1 MAILYQTGKIMFQI
15 RIHGRGGQ
23 GVVSASEL
31 LSVAAFEEGKY
42 SQSFPSFGSER
53 MGAPVQAFAR
63 IDDKPIT
70 LREPVMEPDML
81 IIQDPTL
88 FNAINVFDGV
98 NPKGYLLINSS
109 RTPDELG
116 IDEVV
121 NKFPANHAVTIP
133 ATELALK
140 YIKQAK
146 PNTVL
151 LGAFAALTQMVHTPA
166 LEKAFK
172 DKFSGKIAEVNIVA
186 MSAGYNLV
194 KQMLEQQQG
203 G

>member
-1 MAILYQTGKIMFQI
+1 MFQI

-63 IDDKPIT
+63 ISDKPIT
-70 LREPVMEPDML
+70 TREPVMEPDML

-88 FNAINVFDGV
+88 FNAIDVFDGA
-98 NPKGYLLINSS
+98 NTDGYLLINSS
-109 RTPDELG
+109 KTPEELG
-116 IDEVV
+116 IEQMTSKYRKNNVL
-121 NKFPANHAVTIP
+121 TIP
-133 ATELALK
+133 ATDMAMK
-140 YIKQAK
+140 YIKQPK

-151 LGAFAALTQMVHTPA
+151 LGAFAALSHMVNIPA
-166 LEKAFK
+166 LDKAIRG
-172 DKFSGKIAEVNIVA
+172 KFPPRIAEPNIIA
-186 MSAGYNLV
+186 TKAGYNFIIQ
-194 KQMLEQQQG
+194 KLEQAQEA
-203 G
+203 

>member
-1 MAILYQTGKIMFQI
+1 MFQI

-63 IDDKPIT
+63 IDDSDIT
-70 LREPVMEPDML
+70 TQEPVLEPDML

-88 FNAINVFDGV
+88 FQAIDVFDGA
-98 NPKGYLLINSS
+98 NREGYLLINSS
-109 RTPDELG
+109 KTVEELG
-116 IDEVV
+116 IEKITSQYPEDHVV
-121 NKFPANHAVTIP
+121 ILP
-133 ATELALK
+133 ATELAVK
-140 YIKQAK
+140 YIKLPK

-151 LGAFAALTQMVHTPA
+151 LGAFAALTHMVEIQA
-166 LEKAFK
+166 LENAIRGRFPE
-172 DKFSGKIAEVNIVA
+172 KIAEPNIIA
-186 MSAGYNLV
+186 TQAGYDLTMSIV
-194 KQMLEQQQG
+194 QQQTEQVKG
-203 G
+203 V

>member
-1 MAILYQTGKIMFQI
+1 MFQV

-63 IDDKPIT
+63 ISDSSIT
-70 LREPVMEPDML
+70 IREPVMEPDML

-88 FNAINVFDGV
+88 FQAVNVFDGARTD
-98 NPKGYLLINSS
+98 GYLLINSS
-109 RTPDELG
+109 KTIEQLG
-116 IDEVV
+116 ISEISSQY
-121 NKFPANHAVTIP
+121 PENHVIVLP

-140 YIKQAK
+140 YIKQPK

-151 LGAFAALTQMVHTPA
+151 LGAFAALSQMIGIPA
-166 LEKAFK
+166 LENAIRG
-172 DKFSGKIAEVNIVA
+172 KFPDRIAEPNIIA
-186 MSAGYNLV
+186 TRAGYDIIM
-194 KQMLEQQQG
+194 KQLQEKQQA
-203 G
+203 

>member
-1 MAILYQTGKIMFQI
+1 MFQI

-63 IDDKPIT
+63 ISDSNIT
-70 LREPVMEPDML
+70 IREPVMEPDML

-88 FNAINVFDGV
+88 FHAVNIFDGA
-98 NPKGYLLINSS
+98 KKDGYLLINSS
-109 RTPDELG
+109 KTIEELDISEISSQYPD
-116 IDEVV
+116 
-121 NKFPANHAVTIP
+121 NHVMILP
-133 ATELALK
+133 ATELAIK
-140 YIKQAK
+140 YIRQAK

-151 LGAFAALTQMVHTPA
+151 LGAFAALSNMVKIPA
-166 LEKAFK
+166 LESAIRG
-172 DKFSGKIAEVNIVA
+172 KFPKKIAESNILA
-186 MSAGYNLV
+186 TKAGYDTIL
-194 KQMLEQQQG
+194 KQLEKTER
-203 G
+203 

>member
-1 MAILYQTGKIMFQI
+1 MFQI

-63 IDDKPIT
+63 ISDAPIT
-70 LREPVMEPDML
+70 TREPVMEPDML
-81 IIQDPTL
+81 IIQDPSL
-88 FNAINVFDGV
+88 FQAIDVFDGA
-98 NPKGYLLINSS
+98 KTDGYLLINSS
-109 RTPDELG
+109 KTLQELG
-116 IDEVV
+116 IEEMTSKYPQHHVM
-121 NKFPANHAVTIP
+121 TLP

-140 YIKQAK
+140 YIKQPK

-151 LGAFAALTQMVHTPA
+151 LGAFAALSHMVKIPA
-166 LEKAFK
+166 LEKAIRG
-172 DKFSGKIAEVNIVA
+172 KFPKRIADPNVIA
-186 MSAGYNLV
+186 TTAGYNHVMKLL
-194 KQMLEQQQG
+194 KQDSEKTQEA
-203 G
+203 

>member
-1 MAILYQTGKIMFQI
+1 MFQI

-63 IDDKPIT
+63 ISDANIT
-70 LREPVMEPDML
+70 IREPVMEPDML

-88 FNAINVFDGV
+88 FNAINVFEGA
-98 NPKGYLLINSS
+98 KTEGYLLINSS
-109 RTPDELG
+109 KTVEELG
-116 IDEVV
+116 ITDRVSQYPKDHV
-121 NKFPANHAVTIP
+121 MILP
-133 ATELALK
+133 ATELAIK

-151 LGAFAALTQMVHTPA
+151 LGAFAALSQMVNIPA
-166 LEKAFK
+166 LEKAIRG
-172 DKFSGKIAEVNIVA
+172 KFPKKIAEPNILA
-186 MSAGYNLV
+186 TIAGYDLII
-194 KQMLEQQQG
+194 KRLHASQG
-203 G
+203 V

>member
-1 MAILYQTGKIMFQI
+1 MFQI

-63 IDDKPIT
+63 ISDSNIT
-70 LREPVMEPDML
+70 IREPVMEPDML

-88 FNAINVFDGV
+88 FHAVNVFDGA
-98 NPKGYLLINSS
+98 KTDGYLLINSS
-109 RTPDELG
+109 RTTEELG
-116 IDEVV
+116 ISEISSQYPD
-121 NKFPANHAVTIP
+121 NHVMILP
-133 ATELALK
+133 ATELAIK

-151 LGAFAALTQMVHTPA
+151 LGAFAALSHIVQIPA
-166 LEKAFK
+166 LESAIRG
-172 DKFSGKIAEVNIVA
+172 KFPKKIAEPNIIA
-186 MSAGYNLV
+186 TKAGYNMIMKLLQE
-194 KQMLEQQQG
+194 KKQQQG
-203 G
+203 A

>member
-1 MAILYQTGKIMFQI
+1 MFQI

-63 IDDKPIT
+63 ISDSPIT
-70 LREPVMEPDML
+70 TREPVMEPDML
-81 IIQDPTL
+81 IIQDPSL
-88 FNAINVFDGV
+88 FQAIDVFDGA
-98 NPKGYLLINSS
+98 KTDGYLLINSS
-109 RTPDELG
+109 KTLQELG
-116 IDEVV
+116 IEEMTSKYPQHHVM
-121 NKFPANHAVTIP
+121 TLP

-140 YIKQAK
+140 YIKQPK

-151 LGAFAALTQMVHTPA
+151 LGAFAALSHMVKIPA
-166 LEKAFK
+166 LEKAIRG
-172 DKFSGKIAEVNIVA
+172 KFPKRIAEPNVIA
-186 MSAGYNLV
+186 TTAGYNHVMKLL
-194 KQMLEQQQG
+194 KQDSEKTQEA
-203 G
+203 

>member
-1 MAILYQTGKIMFQI
+1 MFQI

-63 IDDKPIT
+63 ISDTPIT
-70 LREPVMEPDML
+70 IREPVMEPDML

-88 FNAINVFDGV
+88 FNAINVFDGA
-98 NPKGYLLINSS
+98 NTEGYLLINSS
-109 RTPDELG
+109 RTPEELG
-116 IDEVV
+116 IEQMTSRYPEHHVI
-121 NKFPANHAVTIP
+121 TIP
-133 ATELALK
+133 ATELAIK
-140 YIKQAK
+140 YIKQPK

-151 LGAFAALTQMVHTPA
+151 LGAFAALSHMVHVPA
-166 LEKAFK
+166 LEDAIRK
-172 DKFSGKIAEVNIVA
+172 KFPKRIAEPNIIA
-186 MSAGYNLV
+186 TKAGYNLV
-194 KQMLEQQQG
+194 ISQLEQDSQEA
-203 G
+203 

>member
-1 MAILYQTGKIMFQI
+1 MFQI

-63 IDDKPIT
+63 ISDKNIT
-70 LREPVMEPDML
+70 IREPVMNPDML

-88 FNAINVFDGV
+88 FQAVNVFDGA
-98 NPKGYLLINSS
+98 KTDGYLLINSS
-109 RTPDELG
+109 KTVEQLG
-116 IDEVV
+116 IDEISSQYP
-121 NKFPANHAVTIP
+121 KNHVMILP
-133 ATELALK
+133 ATELAVK
-140 YIKQAK
+140 YIKQPK

-151 LGAFAALTQMVHTPA
+151 LGAFAALSHMVKIPA
-166 LEKAFK
+166 LENAIRG
-172 DKFSGKIAEVNIVA
+172 KFAKKIADPNIA
-186 MSAGYNLV
+186 ATTAGYNFVMNYLQQKTQ
-194 KQMLEQQQG
+194 KQG
-203 G
+203 A

>member
-1 MAILYQTGKIMFQI
+1 MFQI

-63 IDDKPIT
+63 IDDSDIT
-70 LREPVMEPDML
+70 TQEPVLEPDML

-88 FNAINVFDGV
+88 FQAIDVFDGA
-98 NPKGYLLINSS
+98 NREGYLLINSS
-109 RTPDELG
+109 KTVEELG
-116 IDEVV
+116 IEKITSQYPEDHVV
-121 NKFPANHAVTIP
+121 ILP
-133 ATELALK
+133 ATELAVK
-140 YIKQAK
+140 YIKLPK

-151 LGAFAALTQMVHTPA
+151 LGAFAALTHMVEIQA
-166 LEKAFK
+166 LKNAIRGRFPE
-172 DKFSGKIAEVNIVA
+172 KIAEPNIIA
-186 MSAGYNLV
+186 TQAGYDLTMSIV
-194 KQMLEQQQG
+194 QQQTEQVKG
-203 G
+203 V

>member
-1 MAILYQTGKIMFQI
+1 MFQI

-63 IDDKPIT
+63 ISDEPIT
-70 LREPVMEPDML
+70 TREPVMEPDML

-88 FNAINVFDGV
+88 FHAINVFEGANTD
-98 NPKGYLLINSS
+98 GYLLINSS
-109 RTPDELG
+109 KSPQELG
-116 IDEVV
+116 IEQMTSQYPIYHV
-121 NKFPANHAVTIP
+121 VTIA

-140 YIKQAK
+140 YIKQPK

-151 LGAFAALTQMVHTPA
+151 LGAFAALSHMVKIQA
-166 LEKAFK
+166 LESAIR
-172 DKFSGKIAEVNIVA
+172 DKFPQRIAEPNISA
-186 MSAGYNLV
+186 TKAGYNLILQ
-194 KQMLEQQQG
+194 KLEQEQEA
-203 G
+203 

>member
-1 MAILYQTGKIMFQI
+1 MFQI

-31 LSVAAFEEGKY
+31 LSVAAFEEGKF

-63 IDDKPIT
+63 ISDEAIT
-70 LREPVMEPDML
+70 IREPVMEPDML

-88 FNAINVFDGV
+88 FNAVNVFEGV
-98 NPKGYLLINSS
+98 KTDGYLLINSS
-109 RTPDELG
+109 KTPAELD
-116 IDEVV
+116 IEDITSQ
-121 NKFPANHAVTIP
+121 FPEHHVMTIP

-140 YIKQAK
+140 YIKQPK

-151 LGAFAALTQMVHTPA
+151 LGAFAAMSHMVQIPA
-166 LEKAFK
+166 LEKAIMG
-172 DKFSGKIAEVNIVA
+172 KFPSRIAKPNITA
-186 MSAGYNLV
+186 TTAGYNLIMQ
-194 KQMLEQQQG
+194 KLEEAKEV
-203 G
+203 

>member
-1 MAILYQTGKIMFQI
+1 MFQI

-31 LSVAAFEEGKY
+31 LSIAAFEEGKF

-63 IDDKPIT
+63 LDDKAIT

-98 NPKGYLLINSS
+98 NPQGYLLINSS
-109 RTPDELG
+109 RSAEELG

-121 NKFPANHAVTIP
+121 NKFPAQHAVTIP

-140 YIKQAK
+140 YIKQPK

-151 LGAFAALTQMVHTPA
+151 LGAFASLTQMIHIPA
-166 LEKAFK
+166 LEKAIK
-172 DKFSGKIAEVNIVA
+172 AKFRSKIAEANIIA
-186 MSAGYNLV
+186 MSVGYNLV
-194 KQMLEQQQG
+194 QQMLEKQG
-203 G
+203 S

>member
-1 MAILYQTGKIMFQI
+1 MFQI

-63 IDDKPIT
+63 ISETNIT
-70 LREPVMEPDML
+70 IREPVMEPDML

-88 FNAINVFDGV
+88 FQAVDVFEGANTD
-98 NPKGYLLINSS
+98 GYLLINSS
-109 RTPDELG
+109 KTVEQLG
-116 IDEVV
+116 IDEITS
-121 NKFPANHAVTIP
+121 KYPKNHVMIIP
-133 ATELALK
+133 ATELAVK
-140 YIKQAK
+140 YIKQPK

-151 LGAFAALTQMVHTPA
+151 LGAFAALSKMVNIPA
-166 LEKAFK
+166 LESAIRG
-172 DKFSGKIAEVNIVA
+172 KFPKKIAEPNIIA
-186 MSAGYNLV
+186 TRAGYDIINKLL
-194 KQMLEQQQG
+194 QQEQAQG
-203 G
+203 A

>member
-1 MAILYQTGKIMFQI
+1 MFQI

-31 LSVAAFEEGKY
+31 LSVAAFSEGKY

-63 IDDKPIT
+63 ISDSNIT
-70 LREPVMEPDML
+70 IREPVMEPDML

-88 FNAINVFDGV
+88 FNAIDVFDGA
-98 NPKGYLLINSS
+98 KTDGYLLINSS
-109 RTPDELG
+109 RTPEELG
-116 IDEVV
+116 IEDVTSQYP
-121 NKFPANHAVTIP
+121 KNHVMTLP
-133 ATELALK
+133 ATEMALK

-151 LGAFAALTQMVHTPA
+151 LGAFAALSQMIKIPA
-166 LEKAFK
+166 LEDAIRG
-172 DKFSGKIAEVNIVA
+172 KFPKKIAESNITA
-186 MSAGYNLV
+186 TIAGYNLIV
-194 KQMLEQQQG
+194 KKLEQIQG
-203 G
+203 

>member
-1 MAILYQTGKIMFQI
+1 MFQI

-63 IDDKPIT
+63 IDDSDIT
-70 LREPVMEPDML
+70 TQEPVLEPDML

-88 FNAINVFDGV
+88 FQAIDVFDGA
-98 NPKGYLLINSS
+98 NSEGYLLINSS
-109 RTPDELG
+109 KTVEELG
-116 IDEVV
+116 IEKITSQYPEDHVV
-121 NKFPANHAVTIP
+121 ILP
-133 ATELALK
+133 ATELAVK
-140 YIKQAK
+140 HIKLPK

-151 LGAFAALTQMVHTPA
+151 LGAFAALTHMVEIQA
-166 LEKAFK
+166 LENAIRGRFPE
-172 DKFSGKIAEVNIVA
+172 KIAEPNIIA
-186 MSAGYNLV
+186 TQAGYDLTM
-194 KQMLEQQQG
+194 KILQQQTEQVKG
-203 G
+203 V

>member
-1 MAILYQTGKIMFQI
+1 MFQI

-63 IDDKPIT
+63 ISDRAIT
-70 LREPVMEPDML
+70 IREPVMEPDML

-88 FNAINVFDGV
+88 FNAIDVFEGAKTD
-98 NPKGYLLINSS
+98 GYLLINSS
-109 RTPDELG
+109 KTAEELG
-116 IDEVV
+116 IEDVTSQ
-121 NKFPANHAVTIP
+121 FPSHHVIAIP

-140 YIKQAK
+140 YIKQPK

-151 LGAFAALTQMVHTPA
+151 LGAFAAMSQMVQIPA
-166 LEKAFK
+166 LEKAIMG
-172 DKFSGKIAEVNIVA
+172 KFPSRIAKPNITA
-186 MSAGYNLV
+186 TTAGYNLIMQKLQEARGV
-194 KQMLEQQQG
+194 
-203 G
+203 

>member
-1 MAILYQTGKIMFQI
+1 MFQI

-63 IDDKPIT
+63 ISDDPIT
-70 LREPVMEPDML
+70 IREPVMEPDML

-88 FNAINVFDGV
+88 FNAIDVFDGA
-98 NPKGYLLINSS
+98 NTNGYLLINSS
-109 RTPDELG
+109 RTPQELD
-116 IDEVV
+116 IDDFCQ
-121 NKFPANHAVTIP
+121 KYPANHVMTIP
-133 ATELALK
+133 ATELAVK
-140 YIKQAK
+140 YIKQPK

-151 LGAFAALTQMVHTPA
+151 LGAFAALSHMVNMPA
-166 LEKAFK
+166 LEKAIRN
-172 DKFSGKIAEVNIVA
+172 KFPPRLAESNIIATK
-186 MSAGYNLV
+186 AGYNLIIQ
-194 KQMLEQQQG
+194 KLEQVKEA
-203 G
+203 

>member
-1 MAILYQTGKIMFQI
+1 MFQI

-63 IDDKPIT
+63 ISDSNIT
-70 LREPVMEPDML
+70 IREPVMEPDML

-88 FNAINVFDGV
+88 FHAVNIFDGA
-98 NPKGYLLINSS
+98 KKDGYLLINSS
-109 RTPDELG
+109 KTIEELDISEISSQYPD
-116 IDEVV
+116 
-121 NKFPANHAVTIP
+121 NHVMILP
-133 ATELALK
+133 ATELAIK
-140 YIKQAK
+140 YIRQAK

-151 LGAFAALTQMVHTPA
+151 LGAFAALSNMVKIPA
-166 LEKAFK
+166 LESAIRG
-172 DKFSGKIAEVNIVA
+172 KFPKKIAESNILA
-186 MSAGYNLV
+186 TKAGS
-194 KQMLEQQQG
+194 
-203 G
+203 

>member
-1 MAILYQTGKIMFQI
+1 MFQI

-63 IDDKPIT
+63 INDTSIT
-70 LREPVMEPDML
+70 IREPVMEPDML

-88 FNAINVFDGV
+88 FHAVNVFEGA
-98 NPKGYLLINSS
+98 NTQGYLLINSS
-109 RTPDELG
+109 KTVSELG
-116 IDEVV
+116 IEEMSSLYPSDHV
-121 NKFPANHAVTIP
+121 AVLP
-133 ATELALK
+133 ATELAIK

-151 LGAFAALTQMVHTPA
+151 LGAFAALSQMVHMPA
-166 LEKAFK
+166 LEKAIRE
-172 DKFSGKIAEVNIVA
+172 KFPKKIAEPNILA
-186 MSAGYNLV
+186 AKAGYRLIDAI
-194 KQMLEQQQG
+194 ER
-203 G
+203 

>member
-1 MAILYQTGKIMFQI
+1 MFQI

-63 IDDKPIT
+63 ISDSNIT
-70 LREPVMEPDML
+70 IREPVMEPDML

-88 FNAINVFDGV
+88 FQAVNVFEGAKTD
-98 NPKGYLLINSS
+98 GYLLINSS
-109 RTPDELG
+109 KSIEELG
-116 IDEVV
+116 IEEISS
-121 NKFPANHAVTIP
+121 KYPKNHVMILP

-151 LGAFAALTQMVHTPA
+151 LGAFAALSHMVKIPA
-166 LEKAFK
+166 LESAIRG
-172 DKFSGKIAEVNIVA
+172 KFPKKIAEPNIIA
-186 MSAGYNLV
+186 TTAGYNFVMKLL
-194 KQMLEQQQG
+194 QQEQQQG
-203 G
+203 A

>member
-1 MAILYQTGKIMFQI
+1 MFQI

-63 IDDKPIT
+63 IDDSDIT
-70 LREPVMEPDML
+70 TQEPVLEPDML

-88 FNAINVFDGV
+88 FQAIDVFDGA
-98 NPKGYLLINSS
+98 NSEGYLLINSS
-109 RTPDELG
+109 KTVEELG
-116 IDEVV
+116 IEKITSQYPEDHVV
-121 NKFPANHAVTIP
+121 ILP
-133 ATELALK
+133 ATELAVK
-140 YIKQAK
+140 YIKLPK

-151 LGAFAALTQMVHTPA
+151 LGAFAALTHMVEIQA
-166 LEKAFK
+166 LKNAIRGRFPE
-172 DKFSGKIAEVNIVA
+172 KIAEPNIIA
-186 MSAGYNLV
+186 TQAGYDLTMSIV
-194 KQMLEQQQG
+194 QQQTEQVKG
-203 G
+203 V

>member
-1 MAILYQTGKIMFQI
+1 MFQI

-63 IDDKPIT
+63 LSEEPIT
-70 LREPVMEPDML
+70 TREPVMEPDML

-88 FNAINVFDGV
+88 FNAVNVFEGANTD
-98 NPKGYLLINSS
+98 GYLLINSS
-109 RTPDELG
+109 KTPEDLG
-116 IDEVV
+116 IDEFCERYPSHHVM
-121 NKFPANHAVTIP
+121 TIP
-133 ATELALK
+133 ATELAVK

-151 LGAFAALTQMVHTPA
+151 LGAFAALSHMIQIPA
-166 LEKAFK
+166 LESAIRK
-172 DKFSGKIAEVNIVA
+172 KFPKRIAQSNIIA
-186 MSAGYNLV
+186 TKAGYNLILQ
-194 KQMLEQQQG
+194 KLEHSIG
-203 G
+203 A

>member
-1 MAILYQTGKIMFQI
+1 MFQV

-31 LSVAAFEEGKY
+31 LSVAAFEEGKF

-63 IDDKPIT
+63 ISDQRIT
-70 LREPVMEPDML
+70 SREPVMEPDML

-88 FNAINVFDGV
+88 FNAVNVFEGANTD
-98 NPKGYLLINSS
+98 GYLLINSAK
-109 RTPDELG
+109 TPEQLG
-116 IDEVV
+116 IEEMT
-121 NKFPANHAVTIP
+121 NKYPPNHVITLP

-140 YIKQAK
+140 YIKQPK

-151 LGAFAALTQMVHTPA
+151 LGAFAALSHMVHIPA
-166 LEKAFK
+166 LEKAILE
-172 DKFSGKIAEVNIVA
+172 KFPKRIADPNIIA
-186 MSAGYNLV
+186 TKAGYNLI
-194 KQMLEQQQG
+194 KQKLEQVQEA
-203 G
+203 

>member
-1 MAILYQTGKIMFQI
+1 MFQI

-63 IDDKPIT
+63 ISDDPIT
-70 LREPVMEPDML
+70 IREPVMEPDML

-88 FNAINVFDGV
+88 FNAIDVFDGA
-98 NPKGYLLINSS
+98 NTSGYLLINSS
-109 RTPDELG
+109 RTLQELG
-116 IDEVV
+116 IEDFCE
-121 NKFPANHAVTIP
+121 KYPANHVMTIP
-133 ATELALK
+133 ATELAVK
-140 YIKQAK
+140 YIKQPK

-151 LGAFAALTQMVHTPA
+151 LGAFAALSHMIKMPA
-166 LEKAFK
+166 LEKAIRN
-172 DKFSGKIAEVNIVA
+172 KFPTRLAESNIIATK
-186 MSAGYNLV
+186 AGYNLIIQ
-194 KQMLEQQQG
+194 KLEQVKEA
-203 G
+203 

>member
-1 MAILYQTGKIMFQI
+1 MFQI

-31 LSVAAFEEGKY
+31 LSVAAFEEGKF

-63 IDDKPIT
+63 ISDSVIT
-70 LREPVMEPDML
+70 IREPVMEPDML

-88 FNAINVFDGV
+88 FQAVDVFDGA
-98 NPKGYLLINSS
+98 KTDGYLLINSS
-109 RTPDELG
+109 RSIEDLG
-116 IDEVV
+116 ISEIASQYP
-121 NKFPANHAVTIP
+121 KNHVMVLA

-140 YIKQAK
+140 YIKQPK

-151 LGAFAALTQMVHTPA
+151 LGAFAALSHMVKIPA
-166 LEKAFK
+166 LESAIRG
-172 DKFSGKIAEVNIVA
+172 KFPKKIAENNITA
-186 MSAGYNLV
+186 TKAGYDLIM
-194 KQMLEQQQG
+194 KQLQETQQA
-203 G
+203 

>member
-1 MAILYQTGKIMFQI
+1 MFQI

-31 LSVAAFEEGKY
+31 LSVAAFSEGKY

-63 IDDKPIT
+63 ISDSSIT
-70 LREPVMEPDML
+70 IREPVMEPDML

-88 FNAINVFDGV
+88 FNAIDVFDGA
-98 NPKGYLLINSS
+98 KTDGYLLINSS
-109 RTPDELG
+109 RTPAELG
-116 IDEVV
+116 IEDMTSQYP
-121 NKFPANHAVTIP
+121 KNHVMTLP

-140 YIKQAK
+140 YIKQPK

-151 LGAFAALTQMVHTPA
+151 LGAFAALSHMINLPA
-166 LEKAFK
+166 LEDAIRG
-172 DKFSGKIAEVNIVA
+172 KFPKKIAEPNIA
-186 MSAGYNLV
+186 ATTAGYNHIL
-194 KQMLEQQQG
+194 KQLEQAQG
-203 G
+203 S